1 MYSVNFWFDIRKGVV
16 VQYVGSWVSAGHD
29 IVFDSTLLNPLIRV
43 LVLLI
48 QRGVCIMS
56 MPRKAMKSLGFQG
69 CCLRCDAE
77 DVGGLSRCDVCISNH
92 TSVRNRMVNASPD
105 DKLFQHVK
113 ELYSMISEPHK
124 HDHDPIHRNELIY
137 QQELAGNLS
146 GIVKKTEIEDIEELF
161 SKQKQQKRRMLQ
173 DLGGKNPWKNNA
185 PSSDVARII
194 GEETWSDKDGV
205 EVSNYGA
212 RTIPSKEIKKV
223 DRSDRLGE
231 DIELTDVVQGK
242 LEDEVNLDLFLEN
255 KKIERKKWK
264 DVVSDIDEILD
275 DV

>member
-1 MYSVNFWFDIRKGVV
+1 
-16 VQYVGSWVSAGHD
+16 
-29 IVFDSTLLNPLIRV
+29 
-43 LVLLI
+43 
-48 QRGVCIMS
+48 MS

-92 TSVRNRMVNASPD
+92 TNVRNRMVNASPD

-124 HDHDPIHRNELIY
+124 YDHDPIHRNELII
-137 QQELAGNLS
+137 QQELAGTLS
-146 GIVKKTEIEDIEELF
+146 GGTKKIQMEDVEELF
-161 SKQKQQKRRMLQ
+161 NRQKEQKKKRLLQ
-173 DLGGKNPWKNNA
+173 DLGDKNPWKNNA
-185 PSSDVARII
+185 PSPDVARII
-194 GEETWSDKDGV
+194 GQETWS
-205 EVSNYGA
+205 SNEDDPVLGYGA

-231 DIELTDVVQGK
+231 DIDLTDVVQAK
-242 LEDEVNLDLFLEN
+242 LEN
-255 KKIERKKWK
+255 KENIELVLEKKKSDRKKWS
-264 DVVSDIDEILD
+264 DVLTDIDEILD